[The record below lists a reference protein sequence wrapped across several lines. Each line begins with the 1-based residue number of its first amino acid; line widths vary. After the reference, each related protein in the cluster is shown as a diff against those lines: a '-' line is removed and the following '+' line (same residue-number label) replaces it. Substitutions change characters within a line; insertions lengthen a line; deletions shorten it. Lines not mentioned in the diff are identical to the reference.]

1 MDNMYDKAMVDMK
14 KYWEECAARNRRMRI
29 IDNAKEPIT
38 LRSIVDS
45 EDSLM
50 GLHERNA
57 YVSMPSEAFSQN
69 IRSEIFKYKKD
80 IDRGF
85 NRWLRDRTIR
95 MSRGNSKSNK
105 TLLQESIL
113 QTIDPKRYLA
123 RMHKLYLSS
132 LNDVY

>member
-1 MDNMYDKAMVDMK
+1 MNIGGKYDKAMVDMR

-38 LRSIVDS
+38 LRS
-45 EDSLM
+45 LM
-50 GLHERNA
+50 HNKGALNGLHDRNQYTDVTA
-57 YVSMPSEAFSQN
+57 ELFECVTKAL
-69 IRSEIFKYKKD
+69 
-80 IDRGF
+80 DRGF